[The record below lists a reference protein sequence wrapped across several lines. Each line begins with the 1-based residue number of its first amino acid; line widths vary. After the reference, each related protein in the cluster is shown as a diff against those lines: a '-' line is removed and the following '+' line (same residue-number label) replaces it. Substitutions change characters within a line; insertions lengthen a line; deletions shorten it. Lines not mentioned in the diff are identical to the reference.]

1 MLEGCRDCVRLFV
14 CVSLC
19 PSVLLVSAWMFLHM
33 CPYLDI
39 VCVYV
44 SLCVSVCAFLSV
56 RICMYG
62 CMCVG
67 LFMLHQSG
75 ANVRCRVVGPFMCQS
90 VMWRGGGGSLAVF
103 PFLAVGCESAGRRL
117 GLRQRSF
124 SRRRR
129 EEARAALHHADTQTA
144 RTGGENIGAPSS
156 PVCPPPPA
164 VYCLFVYLS
173 TGELIESTRHFDLTS

>member
-1 MLEGCRDCVRLFV
+1 MCVCFSLCLCFCVCLFV
-14 CVSLC
+14 CTHMYV
-19 PSVLLVSAWMFLHM
+19 WMYV
-33 CPYLDI
+33 CGI
-39 VCVYV
+39 VYAASEWSERALSCCRAIY
-44 SLCVSVCAFLSV
+44 VSVCYVS
-56 RICMYG
+56 
-62 CMCVG
+62 
-67 LFMLHQSG
+67 
-75 ANVRCRVVGPFMCQS
+75 
-90 VMWRGGGGSLAVF
+90 WRGGGGSLAVF

-156 PVCPPPPA
+156 PVCPPPA

>member
-44 SLCVSVCAFLSV
+44 SLCVSVCTFLSV
-56 RICMYG
+56 RKCMYG

-67 LFMLHQSG
+67 LFMLHQWSER
-75 ANVRCRVVGPFMCQS
+75 ALSCCRAIYVS
-90 VMWRGGGGSLAVF
+90 VCYVSWRGGGGSLAVF

-117 GLRQRSF
+117 GLRERSF

-156 PVCPPPPA
+156 PVCHPPPRFI
-164 VYCLFVYLS
+164 VCLF
-173 TGELIESTRHFDLTS
+173 I

>member
-44 SLCVSVCAFLSV
+44 SLCVSVCTFLSV
-56 RICMYG
+56 RKCMYG

-67 LFMLHQSG
+67 LFMLHQWSER
-75 ANVRCRVVGPFMCQS
+75 ALSCCRAIYVS
-90 VMWRGGGGSLAVF
+90 VCYV
-103 PFLAVGCESAGRRL
+103 AGRRWL
-117 GLRQRSF
+117 ARRLPISRGRLRVG
-124 SRRRR
+124 R
-129 EEARAALHHADTQTA
+129 EATRLE
-144 RTGGENIGAPSS
+144 GEELQPS
-156 PVCPPPPA
+156 A
-164 VYCLFVYLS
+164 
-173 TGELIESTRHFDLTS
+173 